1 MKLTHI
7 LAVAVITGLS
17 SLAAP
22 SASAIVPIGG
32 GRGPMPAPPP
42 GWVYRYVGPVYRTVS
57 EQVWVAEARRLV
69 ATWVEIAPGRMEQVY
84 REVITPGHWETRT
97 RQELVSA
104 GHYELVQITSPPI
117 YIPPRIVVVNPG
129 TAGVE
134 GYATGSGEDLSK
146 FSGLSEWP
154 K

>member
-1 MKLTHI
+1 MKLT
-7 LAVAVITGLS
+7 L
-17 SLAAP
+17 LAAAAIAAVSMFTAAP
-22 SASAIVPIGG
+22 ASAIVPIGG
-32 GRGPMPAPPP
+32 RGPLPVAPP
-42 GWVYRYVGPVYRTVS
+42 GWVYRYVGPVYRTVAD
-57 EQVWVAEARRLV
+57 QVWIAETRRLV
-69 ATWVEIAPGRMEQVY
+69 PVWVETSPGRMEQVY

-104 GHYELVQITSPPI
+104 GHYELVQISPPI
-117 YIPPRIVVVNPG
+117 YIPPRVVVVNPG

-134 GYATGSGEDLSK
+134 GYASGQGEDMSK